1 MRDSYE
7 GIIMM
12 KDKEEFKIQPITNK
26 NREKVN
32 QIMINE
38 WNDLFMVVRGNVI
51 KLDEVDGLIA
61 YDEKEIV
68 GIITYIVCRN
78 IIEIISLNS
87 FKERKGA
94 GTFLIQ
100 KLKEKAKNE
109 NICVIKLITTN
120 DNINAIKFY
129 QKRNQ
134 NEHSS
139 HLLALFLHKLPPFL
153 QYYSQLIEFYEDK
166 YPLQ

>member
-12 KDKEEFKIQPITNK
+12 KDKEKFKIQHITNK

-120 DNINAIKFY
+120 DNINAIKLSKKKFCNFKYIY
-129 QKRNQ
+129 QLNKKSQRNKA
-134 NEHSS
+134 E
-139 HLLALFLHKLPPFL
+139 
-153 QYYSQLIEFYEDK
+153 YSKKSEILEFQLEMK
-166 YPLQ
+166 

>member
-1 MRDSYE
+1 
-7 GIIMM
+7 
-12 KDKEEFKIQPITNK
+12 
-26 NREKVN
+26 
-32 QIMINE
+32 
-38 WNDLFMVVRGNVI
+38 MVVRGNVI

-87 FKERKGA
+87 FKERKGV

-129 QKRNQ
+129 HISQRLSINDISKTLKHILCNFNVIKYKTKTVSLRKDTVFK
-134 NEHSS
+134 S
-139 HLLALFLHKLPPFL
+139 FL
-153 QYYSQLIEFYEDK
+153 
-166 YPLQ
+166 

>member
-12 KDKEEFKIQPITNK
+12 KDKEKFKIQPITNK

-87 FKERKGA
+87 FKERKGV

-100 KLKEKAKNE
+100 KLKE
-109 NICVIKLITTN
+109 
-120 DNINAIKFY
+120 
-129 QKRNQ
+129 
-134 NEHSS
+134 
-139 HLLALFLHKLPPFL
+139 
-153 QYYSQLIEFYEDK
+153 
-166 YPLQ
+166 

>member
-12 KDKEEFKIQPITNK
+12 KDKEKFKIQPITNK

-87 FKERKGA
+87 FKENSISS
-94 GTFLIQ
+94 LIGIP
-100 KLKEKAKNE
+100 KFPIFW
-109 NICVIKLITTN
+109 NIRLYFSGF
-120 DNINAIKFY
+120 FY
-129 QKRNQ
+129 
-134 NEHSS
+134 
-139 HLLALFLHKLPPFL
+139 
-153 QYYSQLIEFYEDK
+153 
-166 YPLQ
+166 

>member
-12 KDKEEFKIQPITNK
+12 KDKEKFKIQPITNK

-87 FKERKGA
+87 FKERKGV

-109 NICVIKLITTN
+109 NICVIKLKTTN

-129 QKRNQ
+129 QKRNFVIS
-134 NEHSS
+134 NIYINSIKKAREIKPNIPKNRKFWNSN
-139 HLLALFLHKLPPFL
+139 
-153 QYYSQLIEFYEDK
+153 
-166 YPLQ
+166 

>member
-1 MRDSYE
+1 MRGSYE

-12 KDKEEFKIQPITNK
+12 KDKEKFKIQPITNK

-129 QKRNQ
+129 QKRNFVIS
-134 NEHSS
+134 NIYINSIKKAREIKPNIPKKRKFWNSN
-139 HLLALFLHKLPPFL
+139 
-153 QYYSQLIEFYEDK
+153 
-166 YPLQ
+166 

>member
-12 KDKEEFKIQPITNK
+12 KDKEKFKIQPITNK

-68 GIITYIVCRN
+68 GIIKN
-78 IIEIISLNS
+78 EII
-87 FKERKGA
+87 
-94 GTFLIQ
+94 
-100 KLKEKAKNE
+100 
-109 NICVIKLITTN
+109 C
-120 DNINAIKFY
+120 Y
-129 QKRNQ
+129 
-134 NEHSS
+134 
-139 HLLALFLHKLPPFL
+139 
-153 QYYSQLIEFYEDK
+153 
-166 YPLQ
+166 